1 MRLRQRLDNLPVGR
15 KLLAALL
22 VLLAAVL
29 LIANL
34 AFISAAYW
42 ITQESMAPQALH
54 TLGRL
59 IASPA
64 LSKQALHSPAS
75 AEALLKRLDDYA
87 PLRAAVI
94 YDSNGVSLAQLQRGE
109 KLQLPL
115 QLSQLPHWRET
126 EFSTNHL
133 VELPHPSGRPG
144 ALLLVASSELPGV
157 SYTGTLT
164 ASLAI
169 LALSV
174 PV

>member
-29 LIANL
+29 LVANL

-54 TLGRL
+54 TLARL

-64 LSKQALHSPAS
+64 LSKEALHSPAS
-75 AEALLKRLDDYA
+75 AQALLKRLDEYA

-94 YDSNGVSLAQLQRGE
+94 YDSNGTSLAQLQRGE
-109 KLQLPL
+109 KLQLPE
-115 QLSQLPHWRET
+115 QLSELQNWRNT
-126 EFSTNHL
+126 AFRNSGQNQSD
-133 VELPHPSGRPG
+133 VESCGSMAYSADSYRWTLNDAP
-144 ALLLVASSELPGV
+144 V
-157 SYTGTLT
+157 YTGDWLV
-164 ASLAI
+164 L
-169 LALSV
+169 LR
-174 PV
+174 

>member
-1 MRLRQRLDNLPVGR
+1 MRLRQRLENLPVGR

-22 VLLAAVL
+22 VLLAPVML
-29 LIANL
+29 VANL

-64 LSKQALHSPAS
+64 LSAQALRSPDS
-75 AEALLKRLDDYA
+75 AEALLKRLDEYA

-94 YDSNGVSLAQLQRGE
+94 YDGNGNSVAQLQRGE
-109 KLQLPL
+109 KLQLPQELDEL
-115 QLSQLPHWRET
+115 QNWRVT
-126 EFSTNHL
+126 AFRTNLL

-144 ALLLVASSELPGV
+144 ALLLVASSELPG
-157 SYTGTLT
+157 
-164 ASLAI
+164 A
-169 LALSV
+169 
-174 PV
+174 